1 MEPTHIFYKELPIDK
16 NNIFTTNLSKKNK
29 AQNILFRK
37 SNEYPVTGL
46 AINQNTGK
54 LIEGT
59 DRNRKRILQELIEN
73 LLKEEK
79 EQEHASML
87 KIYHSEGYEKIIP
100 LTKKTSPDLPTI
112 KFKYYSQQTKN
123 PRRIG
128 LL

>member
-1 MEPTHIFYKELPIDK
+1 MDK
-16 NNIFTTNLSKKNK
+16 NNIFTANLSKKNEV
-29 AQNILFRK
+29 QNILFRK

-46 AINQNTGK
+46 AINQNTDN

-87 KIYHSEGYEKIIP
+87 KIYHSEGYEKIIS

-112 KFKYYSQQTKN
+112 KFKH
-123 PRRIG
+123 I
-128 LL
+128 